1 MVRRVVKWRWRDV
14 RGFQSGVWSVDV
26 WTGVLWLGDEIWSD
40 ELRSGGGEMQ
50 GGFWSGESRMGVTG
64 VLFLWWYFLFFA
76 NRINKIKRVVVKVE
90 NTNEKNVV
98 AFQ

>member
-1 MVRRVVKWRWRDV
+1 M
-14 RGFQSGVWSVDV
+14 WSLDEMRSEE
-26 WTGVLWLGDEIWSD
+26 LGC
-40 ELRSGGGEMQ
+40 GGGERE
-50 GGFWSGESRMGVTG
+50 GGCWRGKSRMGVTG

-90 NTNEKNVV
+90 NTSEKNVV